1 MSENRIHTIGQLRV
15 KRKLFFIITIS
26 AHHSSTTTEKEGKQS
41 IYEERV
47 NGFNSDDHP
56 NVILIF
62 MSATAWNLMTES
74 SRFCKKLY
82 GYNQTSQKWEIVDE
96 QTKAR
101 RLTNVCPLFDIP
113 WSLATNQEYKKGRE
127 VRLMVINF
135 MFLVNH

>member
-1 MSENRIHTIGQLRV
+1 
-15 KRKLFFIITIS
+15 
-26 AHHSSTTTEKEGKQS
+26 
-41 IYEERV
+41 
-47 NGFNSDDHP
+47 
-56 NVILIF
+56 

-101 RLTNVCPLFDIP
+101 RLTNVCSLFDIP

-127 VRLMVINF
+127 VRLMVINY
-135 MFLVNH
+135 MFLVSRWSVVHQLSGSRLADV